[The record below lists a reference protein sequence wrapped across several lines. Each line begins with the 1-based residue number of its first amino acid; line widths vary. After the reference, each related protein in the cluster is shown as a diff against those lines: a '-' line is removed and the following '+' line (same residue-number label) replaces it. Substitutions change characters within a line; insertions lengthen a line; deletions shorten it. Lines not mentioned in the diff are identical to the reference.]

1 MRLFR
6 ASLVILAV
14 SAGVPAVAQD
24 ADPSTQQALRIFLDC
39 QRGCDLDYLRREIT
53 FVNYVVDRR
62 DAQVHVLGTA
72 ERSGGGIRYTF
83 DFIGLEEF
91 EGNDIRHLYSASRT
105 DTRDETRAGIAQVL
119 RVGFVHYAIDTPLAR
134 QIAIVPVDGGAEQ
147 EPIMAQP
154 EDDPWNFWVFRV
166 STQSKA
172 SGEASRTQRF
182 VEGEFSANRTT
193 EQWKIRISTDH
204 EYSDR
209 TDELSF
215 GQFKSVMK
223 ENDVDGQVVK
233 SLGEHWGASV
243 SGEMNTSTFL
253 NLDLGLEAFAGVEF
267 NVFPYSES
275 SRRILTFAY
284 EAGVASFNYSEL
296 TIFDKVEETV
306 PVHTVTSTL
315 GVNQPWGDSSIQLEY
330 DALLNDPSRYS
341 LSVEGELSFR
351 VVRGLDFF
359 VSASTELVRNQLY
372 LPQAGL
378 SDEEILLQLQDLATD
393 SRYSV
398 SFGLS
403 YTFGSIFNNVVNPR
417 F

>member
-6 ASLVILAV
+6 ASLVIFTV

-72 ERSGGGIRYTF
+72 ERSGAGIRYTF

-233 SLGEHWGASV
+233 SLGNT
-243 SGEMNTSTFL
+243 GER
-253 NLDLGLEAFAGVEF
+253 
-267 NVFPYSES
+267 P
-275 SRRILTFAY
+275 
-284 EAGVASFNYSEL
+284 
-296 TIFDKVEETV
+296 
-306 PVHTVTSTL
+306 
-315 GVNQPWGDSSIQLEY
+315 
-330 DALLNDPSRYS
+330 
-341 LSVEGELSFR
+341 
-351 VVRGLDFF
+351 
-359 VSASTELVRNQLY
+359 
-372 LPQAGL
+372 
-378 SDEEILLQLQDLATD
+378 
-393 SRYSV
+393 
-398 SFGLS
+398 
-403 YTFGSIFNNVVNPR
+403 
-417 F
+417 